1 MRPQLAKRPRLDYA
15 GARIGADSPMD
26 LALKRRPRKDD
37 RDDVRR
43 HLRSSSQPLYVSLSQ
58 LLRSQIVD
66 GQWPAGAQLPTIAE
80 MSDRYGVARVTVR
93 QALGELA
100 AEGLIASLQGKG
112 TFVSDKIQKPKSVQL
127 ESSWQNFL
135 QQIDGNVP
143 QALHVEESAE
153 LPALMAGEGG
163 PASSYRYM
171 QRVHRSKG
179 QPYCVIDLFLAND
192 YYALAP
198 EAFDTQMVIP
208 LLGRLTGND
217 LKKMTQ
223 SFRILSA
230 DLFVARVLDLPL
242 HAPIGEVRRVITNQR
257 DQIVYLGIAKYRGDM
272 VVFNTTIEVPR

>member
-1 MRPQLAKRPRLDYA
+1 
-15 GARIGADSPMD
+15 MD

-43 HLRSSSQPLYVSLSQ
+43 HLRSSSQPLYISLSQ

-66 GQWPAGAQLPTIAE
+66 GQWKAGAQLPTIAE

-100 AEGLIASLQGKG
+100 AEGLVASLQGKG
-112 TFVSDKIQKPKSVQL
+112 TYVSDKIQKPKSVQL

-143 QALHVEESAE
+143 QALHVEETAE
-153 LPALMAGEGG
+153 LPALMAGEGA

-198 EAFDTQMVIP
+198 GEFDTQMVIP

-223 SFRILSA
+223 SFRILAA

>member
-1 MRPQLAKRPRLDYA
+1 VELAKPAGLDYLDA
-15 GARIGADSPMD
+15 GSRFSMN
-26 LALKRRPRKDD
+26 LALKRRGRNED

-58 LLRSQIVD
+58 LLRQQIVD
-66 GQWPAGAQLPTIAE
+66 GHWPAASQLPTIAE
-80 MSDRYGVARVTVR
+80 MSSRYGVARVTVR

-100 AEGLIASLQGKG
+100 AEGLIESLQGKG
-112 TFVSDKIQKPKSVQL
+112 TYVSGKIQKPKSVQL

-143 QALHVEESAE
+143 QALHVEETAE
-153 LPALMAGEGG
+153 LPVLVAGEGLSAG
-163 PASSYRYM
+163 SYRYM
-171 QRVHRSKG
+171 QRVHRSRG
-179 QPYCVIDLFLAND
+179 QPYCVIDLYLAND

-198 EAFDTQMVIP
+198 EAFDSQMVIP
-208 LLGRLTGND
+208 LLGRLAGND

-223 SFRILSA
+223 SFRIMAA

-257 DQIVYLGIAKYRGDM
+257 DQIVYLGVAKYRGDT